1 VPKLGNLAM
10 RFITVVPLIPLIV
23 LAIEW
28 RLPYGVWGI
37 VFAATVIGIH
47 EYFSMA
53 LPAAEDRNDR
63 WFGVGVGVAL
73 ALLLY
78 WAVPCGSRRCRR
90 WSSSRRSITSS
101 DFAISRR

>member
-53 LPAAEDRNDR
+53 LPEGNYSAGEVHIWDKGEYGTDDEPKKQKRKDQ
-63 WFGVGVGVAL
+63 V
-73 ALLLY
+73 
-78 WAVPCGSRRCRR
+78 
-90 WSSSRRSITSS
+90 
-101 DFAISRR
+101 